1 MKVNELL
8 GEAKGYHKPSV
19 APLVRK
25 SANGEKT
32 GKLQG
37 SVDDWMGELNKRM
50 KTPITKAHMKDARG
64 AIKASAEYKA
74 ITDLGFKDVSSAAA
88 IKNGTFIFSNGKQK
102 FNFLATGKI
111 NDRSQYGGGQRGST
125 LPRIVPGD
133 PHATLV
139 KTMTRSL
146 AHFTSKHSKDK

>member
-1 MKVNELL
+1 MKVSELL
-8 GEAKGYHKPSV
+8 TEVKGYHKPGV
-19 APLVRK
+19 EPLARK
-25 SANGEKT
+25 SAAGEKT

-37 SVDDWMGELNKRM
+37 SVDDWMEELNKRM

-64 AIKASAEYKA
+64 AIKSSAEYKA
-74 ITDLGFKDVSSAAA
+74 LTDLGYRDISSAAA
-88 IKNGTFIFSNGKQK
+88 IRNGTFIFSNGKSQ

-111 NDRSQYGGGQRGST
+111 NDRTTDGGGRRGST

-146 AHFTSKHSKDK
+146 AHFTSKLPKSK